1 MSSVGIIANPASG
14 KDIRRLAAHGSTV
27 DNNEKINMVR
37 RALLSLDALGV
48 ERVHYMP
55 DTYAIMPRA
64 AEPVALHLEL
74 LALPM
79 AVLGAPGDSLEAA
92 RRLADLGAGCIVVLG
107 GDGTNRLVAAG
118 SGDVP
123 LVSISTGTNNV
134 FPRMVESTL
143 AGLAAGL
150 VATGTVA
157 PEQAIR
163 RAPQLDVYVDGE
175 HRDLALI
182 DVATSHQAW
191 IGARALWDVAQL
203 SEIVL
208 SRVTPSE
215 IGLCSLGG
223 LLFPQATGRPLGAY
237 IAVGPGERSVL
248 APLAPGLIRQVPVAS
263 ARLLAPGERLQ
274 LRGEPC
280 TVALDGEREIEILR
294 AGHRLEVALNPHG
307 PRVVDIAAALQ
318 AGAACGAFMLPAGSP
333 T

>member
-1 MSSVGIIANPASG
+1 MSSAGIIANPASG
-14 KDIRRLAAHGSTV
+14 KDIRRLVAHGSTV

-37 RALLSLDALGV
+37 RTLLSLDALGV
-48 ERVHYMP
+48 ERVYYMP
-55 DTYAIMPRA
+55 DTYAIVPRA
-64 AEPVALHLEL
+64 AAPVALRLEL
-74 LALPM
+74 EALPM
-79 AVLGAPGDSLEAA
+79 VVLGAPSDSLEAA
-92 RRLADLGAGCIVVLG
+92 RRLADLGAACIVVLG

-150 VATGTVA
+150 VATGA
-157 PEQAIR
+157 AIAAQAVR
-163 RAPQLDVYVDGE
+163 RAPRLDVYVDGE
-175 HRDLALI
+175 QRDHALI

-223 LLFPQATGRPLGAY
+223 LLFPRAVGRQHGAY
-237 IAVGPGERSVL
+237 IAIGPGERTVL
-248 APLAPGLIRQVPVAS
+248 APLAPGLIRRVPVAT
-263 ARLLAPGERLQ
+263 ARLLAPGERVT
-274 LRGEPC
+274 LRGERC
-280 TVALDGEREIEILR
+280 TIALDGEREIDIVR
-294 AGHRLEVALNPHG
+294 PGHHLEVALNPRG

-318 AGAACGAFMLPAGSP
+318 AGAAGGAFDAA